1 MQPTTTTPTLDKA
14 MYGLHRITMATAV
27 IGGLPFTLLE
37 MDLAAA
43 IGEQL
48 AISIIPVDVTLDF
61 GWCN

>member
-1 MQPTTTTPTLDKA
+1 MQPTTTPTLDKA
-14 MYGLHRITMATAV
+14 MYGLHRITMAKPV

-48 AISIIPVDVTLDF
+48 AESIKPIDATMIF